1 VLAQV
6 LVDQRLNFLLEGAAT
21 AKNPAD
27 VYTLAEMLD
36 DLQRGVWSELN
47 APAPKIDPYRRTL
60 QNNYLNQMNAKL
72 NPSAAQLA
80 QIQQLA
86 ALGITITPLAEDARS
101 EIRGEVVAL
110 RERVRAAQGKAADR
124 ETRLHLAGVD
134 HRIGEI
140 LDPKR

>member
-1 VLAQV
+1 
-6 LVDQRLNFLLEGAAT
+6 
-21 AKNPAD
+21 
-27 VYTLAEMLD
+27 M
-36 DLQRGVWSELN
+36 
-47 APAPKIDPYRRTL
+47 
-60 QNNYLNQMNAKL
+60 
-72 NPSAAQLA
+72 A